1 MYVAATKQYQ
11 QQPPQPFI
19 NGERKRS
26 KKERPKPS
34 GSSLVTNTENLQLFQ
49 VLGRDR
55 ISTMAGV
62 AQLLDVHPNCPNVWR
77 KVNVGLAVLT
87 KDYAKKHYSMCL
99 YDIMNQ
105 KIVWDQV
112 LYKNFEAQFY
122 EKCPRFI
129 TFEGD
134 TCPYALNFSDSEEAE
149 KFKHMLTLTIR
160 RTNNPRNDSVKPQV
174 QHPQN
179 YVPCFANQLSPTAPN
194 NFKKSPNQ
202 NGSNF
207 QMPTGITNMGTVPH
221 VGSSLQQFFSPKK
234 KKQSKKDKNAGGRP
248 PLTKEDIGAPTGFEH
263 RVHIGWDALSGFN
276 NESQGAPMDETV
288 RRLLCEI
295 GHNPGEMKKSELK
308 FAQKFINNYNVEQI
322 QAAKPLQNDFN
333 NYNLNN
339 NNIVVGQV
347 VNQHQQ
353 LKSTA
358 TNFHKFKLSS
368 TTTTYSRASLSNN
381 IIVKQQQNA
390 STTVISPPRPQ
401 NLPTNKNIIQP
412 PKLKPPPPPVPPVVK
427 ESSPPLQ
434 NVVDKNSSAPGG
446 PPPPP
451 PPPPPCPPPPPSLLS
466 KQFLRENNNTENIP
480 KNQQQLQAALH
491 PPPPPPP
498 PPPIDNKA
506 NLLQQIQQGA
516 NLRKV
521 GFPPEDKKPVP
532 TNPPNLRDSMMEQ
545 IKQGTSLKHVD
556 QATVEQNRRSG
567 GGLQDFGGIAGAL
580 ARALE
585 ERRKNIQ
592 PDDSSDSSSDSS
604 TDSEWGED
612 S

>member
-26 KKERPKPS
+26 KKERPKPF

-122 EKCPRFI
+122 EKCLRFI

-160 RTNNPRNDSVKPQV
+160 RTNNPRNDSVKPLV

-248 PLTKEDIGAPTGFEH
+248 PLTKEDIGAPTDFEH

-308 FAQKFINNYNVEQI
+308 FAQKFINNYNVEQL

-333 NYNLNN
+333 NFNLNN

-353 LKSTA
+353 TSSNPPPPIF
-358 TNFHKFKLSS
+358 TNSN
-368 TTTTYSRASLSNN
+368 YPPPPQRIQGASLSNN

-390 STTVISPPRPQ
+390 STPVISPPRPQ

-434 NVVDKNSSAPGG
+434 NAMDKNSSAPGG
-446 PPPPP
+446 PPP

-466 KQFLRENNNTENIP
+466 KQFLRDNTENIP
-480 KNQQQLQAALH
+480 KNQ
-491 PPPPPPP
+491 
-498 PPPIDNKA
+498 
-506 NLLQQIQQGA
+506 
-516 NLRKV
+516 
-521 GFPPEDKKPVP
+521 
-532 TNPPNLRDSMMEQ
+532 
-545 IKQGTSLKHVD
+545 
-556 QATVEQNRRSG
+556 
-567 GGLQDFGGIAGAL
+567 
-580 ARALE
+580 
-585 ERRKNIQ
+585 
-592 PDDSSDSSSDSS
+592 
-604 TDSEWGED
+604 
-612 S
+612 

>member
-160 RTNNPRNDSVKPQV
+160 RTNNVRNDSVKPQV

-248 PLTKEDIGAPTGFEH
+248 PLTKEDIGAPTDFEH

-308 FAQKFINNYNVEQI
+308 FAQKFINKYNTSSNPPPPIFTNSNYPPPPQRI
-322 QAAKPLQNDFN
+322 Q
-333 NYNLNN
+333 
-339 NNIVVGQV
+339 G
-347 VNQHQQ
+347 
-353 LKSTA
+353 
-358 TNFHKFKLSS
+358 
-368 TTTTYSRASLSNN
+368 ASLSNN

-390 STTVISPPRPQ
+390 STPVISPPRPQ

-427 ESSPPLQ
+427 E
-434 NVVDKNSSAPGG
+434 
-446 PPPPP
+446 
-451 PPPPPCPPPPPSLLS
+451 
-466 KQFLRENNNTENIP
+466 
-480 KNQQQLQAALH
+480 
-491 PPPPPPP
+491 
-498 PPPIDNKA
+498 
-506 NLLQQIQQGA
+506 
-516 NLRKV
+516 
-521 GFPPEDKKPVP
+521 
-532 TNPPNLRDSMMEQ
+532 
-545 IKQGTSLKHVD
+545 VD

-592 PDDSSDSSSDSS
+592 PNDSSDSSSDSS